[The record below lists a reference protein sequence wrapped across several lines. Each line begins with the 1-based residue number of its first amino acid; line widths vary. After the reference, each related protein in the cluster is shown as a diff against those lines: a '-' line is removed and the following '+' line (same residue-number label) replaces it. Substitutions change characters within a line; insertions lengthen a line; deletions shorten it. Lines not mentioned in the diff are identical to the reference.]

1 MTKKNLMPAIVLSAI
16 CIAAALLLSVI
27 NIFTGP
33 RIADNKEKKA
43 NEKLVMVYPGGS
55 DFKKLDLASYEG
67 LPASITAAYSE
78 GSGGFVIQSTVTGW
92 KPGLVIMCGID
103 ANGKIVGADYIASNE
118 TLGAENGLGGRFV
131 GKDKDTVTPDL
142 VAGPT
147 AKMTTGAYYNAIK
160 DALLAYNLLKG
171 GKTLEQSLNAAL
183 GIEGVEFDK
192 WLVTADIEG
201 IDAVY
206 TAKNNSGRVY
216 VIGESFI
223 GIKADGTVMPTEAS
237 ADEQAKATAAET
249 VISSITFTEITEIPE
264 GVNDQNTKVTK
275 ISVANNGTYV
285 FEISAK
291 GYSSLFEY
299 SVERVPMIIKL
310 AISADG
316 KIMDVIT
323 VSHNE
328 SSGYGDECATEEYYE
343 QYKGKGDADI
353 KESVVTP
360 DYMKDQI
367 SEDSTDIGAISSATY
382 TTVGYQRAVKA
393 AFAAF
398 NALTKGGND

>member
-1 MTKKNLMPAIVLSAI
+1 MTKKNLMPVIVLSAI

-131 GKDKDTVTPDL
+131 GKDKNTVTPDL

-160 DALLAYNLLKG
+160 DSLEAYNLLKG
-171 GKTLEQSLNAAL
+171 GKTLAQSLNAAL

-192 WLVTADIEG
+192 WLVIADIEG

-206 TAKNNSGRVY
+206 TAKDNSGRVY

-237 ADEQAKATAAET
+237 ADEKAKATAAET
-249 VISSITFTEITEIPE
+249 VISAITFTDVQKPE
-264 GVNDQNTKVTK
+264 GTK
-275 ISVANNGTYV
+275 ANVVSIKKASNGTYV
-285 FEISAK
+285 FELLADGYDAMFEWGEGNQISI
-291 GYSSLFEY
+291 S
-299 SVERVPMIIKL
+299 L
-310 AISADG
+310 AISAEG
-316 KIMDVIT
+316 KIMDVVT
-323 VSHNE
+323 VEHHE
-328 SSGYGDECATEEYYE
+328 SGGYGDACATEEYYE

-353 KESVVTP
+353 KESASHYP
-360 DYMKDQI
+360 DHSDDLI
-367 SEDSTDIGAISSATY
+367 PEDTTDIGAISSATY
-382 TTVGYQRAVKA
+382 TTIGYQRAVKA

-398 NALTKGGND
+398 NALTEGGND